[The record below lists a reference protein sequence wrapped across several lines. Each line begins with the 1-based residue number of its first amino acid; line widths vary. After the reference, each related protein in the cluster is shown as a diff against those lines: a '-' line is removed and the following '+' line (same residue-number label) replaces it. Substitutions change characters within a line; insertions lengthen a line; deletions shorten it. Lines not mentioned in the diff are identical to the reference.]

1 MTMMSSS
8 TDDMRQSLL
17 AKKAELAE
25 RLDRISA
32 NVRRQLDSDSKE
44 QAKEL
49 EDREVVDA
57 LGNEA
62 REELKKVTAA
72 LARLESGRFGVCV
85 TCGSAI
91 DRNRLVAHPYAEE
104 CIDCA
109 SA

>member
-1 MTMMSSS
+1 MTTSSS
-8 TDDMRQSLL
+8 TDDFLQSLL
-17 AKKAELAE
+17 AKKEELSG
-25 RLDRISA
+25 RLDRINA

-44 QAKEL
+44 RAMEL

-62 REELKKVTAA
+62 REELTKVSAA
-72 LARLESGRFGVCV
+72 LERLASGSFGVCV
-85 TCGSAI
+85 SCGSAI

-109 SA
+109 ST

>member
-1 MTMMSSS
+1 MTSSS

-17 AKKAELAE
+17 SKKAELSGRLE
-25 RLDRISA
+25 RINA

-62 REELKKVTAA
+62 RDELRKVTAA
-72 LARLESGRFGVCV
+72 LGRLESGKFGICLA
-85 TCGSAI
+85 CGEEI
-91 DRNRLVAHPYAEE
+91 DRNRLAAHPYAEE

-109 SA
+109 ST